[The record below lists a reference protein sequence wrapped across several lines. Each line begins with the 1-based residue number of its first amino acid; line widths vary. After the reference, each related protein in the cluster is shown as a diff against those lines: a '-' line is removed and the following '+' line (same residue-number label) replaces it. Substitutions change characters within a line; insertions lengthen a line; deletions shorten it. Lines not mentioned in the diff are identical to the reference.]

1 MKMPNN
7 KKSKID
13 QFICLVLS
21 GAKKMFT
28 ENTQPLCEQS
38 LCEQLI
44 QLRGYTPL
52 DMTKGLVQYRDQKI
66 QFYVCGTH
74 KLDMAY
80 FYKSYDQMIPGV
92 THLIFVYNHATIQ
105 IKKLKMYKDILRI
118 EFFSV
123 HELRRLLVGNRL
135 IPVHRAV
142 SDPTMQARVY
152 QQFGKEKLPQLLHTD
167 PIARLYDFE
176 LDSLIEIQRPDVVYY
191 RLVVADE

>member
-1 MKMPNN
+1 MKIPNN

-13 QFICLVLS
+13 QFFICFVLS
-21 GAKKMFT
+21 GTKKMFT
-28 ENTQPLCEQS
+28 ENA

-52 DMTKGLVQYRDQKI
+52 DLDKGLVMHRGQKI
-66 QFYVCGTH
+66 QFYICGTQ

-80 FYKSYDQMIPGV
+80 FYKAYEQMIPEV
-92 THLIFVYNHATIQ
+92 THLIFIYNHATIQ

-135 IPVHRAV
+135 IPPHRAV
-142 SDPTMQARVY
+142 TDPTLEARIFR
-152 QQFGKEKLPQLLHTD
+152 QFGKENLPQLLYTD

-176 LDSLIEIQRPDVVYY
+176 LDSLIEIHRPDVVYY